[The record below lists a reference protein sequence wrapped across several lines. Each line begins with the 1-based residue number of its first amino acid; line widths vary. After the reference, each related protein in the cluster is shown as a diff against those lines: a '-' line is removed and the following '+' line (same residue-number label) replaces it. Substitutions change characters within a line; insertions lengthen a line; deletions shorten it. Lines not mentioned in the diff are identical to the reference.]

1 MSGHGEHNKI
11 FRVGISGS
19 YGGMNLGDEAILQ
32 SIVRELRSSLPVEI
46 TVFSLNPKDSLSRH
60 DVESVMPQLNGCGDK
75 VRPYLFSEG
84 SPRSTCT
91 EPPANSQSHCVGSA
105 LYPSPCSRVFTPNS
119 PVLPSPLS
127 PVSPLKFPN
136 IWCLNCQIA
145 HIWYCIAKGWK
156 VRAITRFSR
165 PVAAACHCRPVHR
178 TPVLT
183 FSFQPLV
190 IYLVRLR

>member
-1 MSGHGEHNKI
+1 MENINKV

-32 SIVRELRSSLPVEI
+32 SIVRELRNSLPVEI

-60 DVESVMPQLNGCGDK
+60 DVESVIPQLNGCGDK

-105 LYPSPCSRVFTPNS
+105 LFLLHVLGYSLPIAWSSNRRSR
-119 PVLPSPLS
+119 
-127 PVSPLKFPN
+127 
-136 IWCLNCQIA
+136 Q
-145 HIWYCIAKGWK
+145 Y
-156 VRAITRFSR
+156 
-165 PVAAACHCRPVHR
+165 HR
-178 TPVLT
+178 
-183 FSFQPLV
+183 
-190 IYLVRLR
+190 

>member
-1 MSGHGEHNKI
+1 MENINKV
-11 FRVGISGS
+11 FRVGISGF

-32 SIVRELRSSLPVEI
+32 SIVRELRNSLPVEI

-105 LYPSPCSRVFTPNS
+105 LFLLHVLGYSLPIAWSSHRRSR
-119 PVLPSPLS
+119 
-127 PVSPLKFPN
+127 
-136 IWCLNCQIA
+136 Q
-145 HIWYCIAKGWK
+145 Y
-156 VRAITRFSR
+156 
-165 PVAAACHCRPVHR
+165 HR
-178 TPVLT
+178 
-183 FSFQPLV
+183 
-190 IYLVRLR
+190 